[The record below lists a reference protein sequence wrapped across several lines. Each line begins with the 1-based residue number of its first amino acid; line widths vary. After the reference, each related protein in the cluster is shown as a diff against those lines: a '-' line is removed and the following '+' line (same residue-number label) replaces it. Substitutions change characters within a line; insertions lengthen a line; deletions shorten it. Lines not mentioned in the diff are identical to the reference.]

1 MSRGLGKTAHHADI
15 LEGLAHTLA
24 KVGSADSAVTL
35 ARRALKAEKRGK
47 EGKALDT
54 PAEQTDLA
62 QILFHDPEQQEEAK
76 SLYRQAINR
85 LEEDSNSYS
94 LTQRARAHSNF
105 AYFLNDT
112 GDYADAER
120 YARRAVP
127 LNRRAH
133 GEAHYTTRRTR
144 THLFAAL
151 VQQGKYE
158 RALAVRR
165 KQLAI
170 AREQY
175 DPPHYRLA
183 WLHTGMGQT
192 LDNLGRSDEAL
203 PLLRKGMKMMEADAG
218 PENLWTHFTRIPYA
232 LCLIH
237 EEENNRAEALL
248 DRVEPVVKET
258 HPDST
263 TLGLS
268 RMKAEIAIGRGEIQA
283 RRENWAVAESLLTD
297 GYRRYRQ
304 EGSVRAPLNQRAL
317 RSLVNVHERS
327 GQAKRAAAYEDSLV
341 VQW

>member
-47 EGKALDT
+47 EGETLDT

-62 QILFHDPEQQEEAK
+62 QTLFHDPEQQEEAK

-120 YARRAVP
+120 YARRAVL

-133 GEAHYTTRRTR
+133 GESHYTTRRTR

-175 DPPHYRLA
+175 DPPT
-183 WLHTGMGQT
+183 TGWRGYT
-192 LDNLGRSDEAL
+192 RGWG
-203 PLLRKGMKMMEADAG
+203 K
-218 PENLWTHFTRIPYA
+218 LWTIWADRTRRSH
-232 LCLIH
+232 CS
-237 EEENNRAEALL
+237 E
-248 DRVEPVVKET
+248 
-258 HPDST
+258 
-263 TLGLS
+263 
-268 RMKAEIAIGRGEIQA
+268 
-283 RRENWAVAESLLTD
+283 REW
-297 GYRRYRQ
+297 
-304 EGSVRAPLNQRAL
+304 
-317 RSLVNVHERS
+317 
-327 GQAKRAAAYEDSLV
+327 K
-341 VQW
+341 